1 MVEKPPFRKV
11 LIANR
16 GEIAVR
22 VIRAC
27 HELGVKTVAI
37 HSTADVDALHV
48 KLANESVCIGPAPS
62 TDSYLNITAVISA
75 AVATG
80 AEAIH
85 PGYGFLSE
93 NASFAEIC
101 GQCGIVF
108 IGPSPQNMLLMG
120 DKVRARQMA
129 IKFDV
134 PVVPGEADAPADS
147 SVALEQAKSMG
158 FPVLIKAAAGGG
170 GRGMKIV
177 HKAED
182 FKRLFEQARSEVQAA
197 FNDPTVY
204 VEKFIPSARHVE
216 VQVLGDAFGNYIHLG
231 ERDCSVQRSY
241 QKLIEESPAPGLK
254 PETRKEMHE
263 SAVRLITGMKYES
276 CGTVEFL
283 VDVKTQNFYF
293 IEMNTR
299 LQVEHPVTESVTH
312 IDIVKE
318 QIWIA
323 AKREL
328 TIKQEDVTFTG
339 HSIEARVNAE
349 DPDTFAP
356 SPGEIVG
363 YHAPGGLGVR
373 VDSAVYDRY
382 KIPPYYDSLIAKI
395 IVHATTREEAINR
408 LLVALN
414 ECIIGGIKTNMALHR
429 RVLNTESFREGR
441 VHTRLLDEMFEA
453 EAAARE
459 AENQDKEEE
468 PDNKKAAAA

>member
-1 MVEKPPFRKV
+1 MLEKPPFRKV

-27 HELGVKTVAI
+27 HELGIKTVAV

-48 KLANESVCIGPAPS
+48 KLANESVCIGPAQS

-108 IGPSPQNMLLMG
+108 IGPSPRHMMMMG
-120 DKVRARQMA
+120 DKIRARKTAMEQ
-129 IKFDV
+129 DV
-134 PVVPGEADAPADS
+134 PVVPGDEDPSDDPK
-147 SVALEQAKSMG
+147 VALAKAEIMG

-170 GRGMKIV
+170 GRGMKVV
-177 HKAED
+177 HQSGD
-182 FKRLFEQARSEVQAA
+182 FVRLFEQARTEVQAA

-204 VEKFIPSARHVE
+204 VEKYIASARHVE
-216 VQVLGDAFGNYIHLG
+216 VQVLGDSHQNYIHLG
-231 ERDCSVQRSY
+231 ERDCSVQRRY
-241 QKLIEESPAPGLK
+241 QKLIEESPAPNLR
-254 PETRKEMHE
+254 PEVREAMCE
-263 SAVRLITGMKYES
+263 ASVRLIKGIGYES
-276 CGTVEFL
+276 CGTIEFL
-283 VDVKTQNFYF
+283 VDVATQNFYF

-299 LQVEHPVTESVTH
+299 LQVEHPVTETVTQT
-312 IDIVKE
+312 DIVKE
-318 QIWIA
+318 QIWIS
-323 AKREL
+323 AKRE
-328 TIKQEDVTFTG
+328 ISFKQEDVTFSG
-339 HSIEARVNAE
+339 HSIEARINAE
-349 DPDTFAP
+349 DPVTFAP

-382 KIPPYYDSLIAKI
+382 KIPPFYDSLIAKI
-395 IVHATTREEAINR
+395 IVRGTNRDEAINR
-408 LLVALN
+408 LLVALD

-429 RVLNTESFREGR
+429 KVLSSKAFQEGN
-441 VHTRLLDEMFEA
+441 VHTRLLEELA
-453 EAAARE
+453 EEEE
-459 AENQDKEEE
+459 AEN
-468 PDNKKAAAA
+468 KKVAVA